1 MKIYIVT
8 SGCYSDYHIEAV
20 FTKEKQARMYANL
33 DSEREVEEYDAD
45 EIDVEQSIT
54 ERVWYEPLSDR
65 IVLMNPISYHMG
77 DIIHCNQYI
86 FNVKISG
93 RVMDDVA
100 CHGKDSPLLLK
111 IARDRW
117 AQYKAEHMDEIEAE
131 MDDEE
136 EVVTISPEQSVAYF
150 RVLFGM
156 INAGK
161 EAKNDASQ
169 DPV

>member
-8 SGCYSDYHIEAV
+8 SGCYSDYRIEAV

-54 ERVWYEPLSDR
+54 ERVWYEPISDR
-65 IVLMNPISYHMG
+65 IVLMNPISYPMG
-77 DIIHCNQYI
+77 DIIHGNQYM

-93 RVMDDVA
+93 RVMKDVA
-100 CHGKDSPLLLK
+100 DYGKDSPLLLK
-111 IARDRW
+111 IAQDRW

-136 EVVTISPEQSVAYF
+136 ETVTISPEQSVSFF

-161 EAKNDASQ
+161 ETKNDASQ